1 MSERDADEFAPDL
14 IRELLFYLGE
24 NPDREGLHDTP
35 RRALKA
41 FQHFTSGYKQDPK
54 AILKSFEDGA
64 ENFDEMV
71 VQLGVPFWSSCE
83 HHLLPFWGVAHV
95 GYIPS
100 SRILGLSKI
109 SRLIEVF
116 ARRLTVQERL
126 TVSIAQALMDGLD
139 ARGVGVVLQARHSC
153 MESRGIQKAGTIT
166 VTTVMRG
173 VFRDKPETRAEF
185 LALVNHAVG
194 GQTL

>member
-71 VQLGVPFWSSCE
+71 VQLGV
-83 HHLLPFWGVAHV
+83 PFWGVAHV

-166 VTTVMRG
+166 VTSVMRG

>member
-1 MSERDADEFAPDL
+1 MSCCSTWAKILTAKACTKLPDA
-14 IRELLFYLGE
+14 
-24 NPDREGLHDTP
+24 
-35 RRALKA
+35 RRASYYL
-41 FQHFTSGYKQDPK
+41 HLLRTPSRP
-54 AILKSFEDGA
+54 FEDGA

-100 SRILGLSKI
+100 NRILGLSKI
-109 SRLIEVF
+109 SRLIDVF

-126 TVSIAQALMDGLD
+126 TTSIAQALMDGLE

-166 VTTVMRG
+166 VTSVMRG